1 MQGPHT
7 SGMGFLLKIILF
19 GVAIYA
25 AWKTFSRWKGL
36 WDRFVGRPDEPN
48 VPTQPNPAS
57 TQPPPT
63 QPPPPRQ
70 QAQVIDASTPCR
82 VCGAY
87 LSAAATKC
95 GRPDCPLPEG
105 R

>member
-1 MQGPHT
+1 
-7 SGMGFLLKIILF
+7 MGFLLKIILF
-19 GVAIYA
+19 GVAVYA

-36 WDRFVGRPDEPN
+36 WDRFVGRPDDPN
-48 VPTQPNPAS
+48 IPRQPGPVPAPPPS
-57 TQPPPT
+57 PPQPPPA
-63 QPPPPRQ
+63 RQ

-95 GRPDCPLPEG
+95 GRPDCPVPEG